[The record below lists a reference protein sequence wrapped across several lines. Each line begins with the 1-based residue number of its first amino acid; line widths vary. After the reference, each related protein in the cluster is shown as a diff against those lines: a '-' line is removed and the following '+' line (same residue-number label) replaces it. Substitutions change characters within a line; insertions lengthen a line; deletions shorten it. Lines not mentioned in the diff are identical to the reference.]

1 MIIIMGSVGSGKSEQ
16 TNRLAARLRLPRI
29 STSNLL
35 RINLTPEREAKMM
48 AGDLVDDQE
57 VIEILNP
64 VLRRLSANQD
74 FILDGFPRSVPQAEW
89 LTQQIKEKR
98 VKLKAIIKLNVADD
112 VVLKRMLNRG
122 RADDQEEVIKHRLEA
137 YHQTT
142 TPVVEYFRSQ
152 GIVVH
157 EIDGE
162 QTPDGVEAQIK
173 KVLDS
178 NND

>member
-1 MIIIMGSVGSGKSEQ
+1 MGSVGSGKSEQ

-64 VLRRLSANQD
+64 VLQRLPANQD

-89 LTQQIKEKR
+89 LANEVKEKR
-98 VKLKAIIKLNVADD
+98 IKLKAIIKLNVADD
-112 VVLKRMLNRG
+112 VVLKRMLKRG
-122 RADDQEEVIKHRLEA
+122 RADDEEQVIKHRLET

-142 TPVVEYFRSQ
+142 TPVVKYFRSR

-178 NND
+178 KND